1 MTGWKQAARA
11 ARLGAICGFG
21 PSLILFGW
29 YFAKNHHLPLPWMRT
44 GVITALLGTFTGAA
58 LGGCVQGLI
67 SSFDRVKGFGRLFA
81 NPITA
86 GALGGA
92 IASILAG
99 VFAVAVFG
107 AYRGPYVGTVESGAM
122 LIAACASLATVLAVD
137 ARRGAAAG
145 SVGDLLPAAARVLL
159 AAIIIGVATIA
170 VALAIAPTLF
180 ANGLFWTARYAVMA
194 HGAVTV
200 GCVLGILVGAM
211 FGAHLGLSIWL
222 NRRARRHSA

>member
-11 ARLGAICGFG
+11 ARLGAICGLG
-21 PSLILFGW
+21 PSLILAAW
-29 YFAKNHHLPLPWMRT
+29 YYAANHHLPLPWAKIIAT
-44 GVITALLGTFTGAA
+44 SAFLGMFTGAA

-67 SSFDRVKGFGRLFA
+67 AAFDRVKGLGRVAA

-99 VFAVAVFG
+99 VSAIVVFG
-107 AYRGPYVGTVESGAM
+107 AYRGPYVGTVESGGM

-137 ARRGAAAG
+137 ARRGSGAG
-145 SVGDLLPAAARVLL
+145 SVRDLIPAFARVVL
-159 AAIIIGVATIA
+159 AAIIVGVAA
-170 VALAIAPTLF
+170 VAMALAIAPTLF
-180 ANGLFWTARYAVMA
+180 ANGVFWTARYAIMA

-200 GCVLGILVGAM
+200 GCVLGILVGAV

-222 NRRARRHSA
+222 NRRGR